1 MPITGIMNKPF
12 ITFSLLFA
20 FIMGVD
26 ICNAQAITGVW
37 RGKINSQRVELKI
50 IQKGDSLTGTSYY
63 HSLIGS
69 VKRYSIKGYFDPYS
83 NGVVW
88 WDDALIT
95 GKGANDPGQSLL
107 SVADFNCP
115 GGSKMFLDGKS
126 SMKES
131 PRNPTGNVSLTKV
144 DNPSFHDEWDPV
156 LETWTEGGNDPH
168 IIDSVSR
175 ISTTKNADPSNPVI
189 APRIVKPPV
198 ANPPPVVK
206 ATPPPVIQKKVE
218 PTINELFT
226 TRKKTFAKEIPI
238 EGDSIELQFYDNAE
252 VDGDSITLY
261 LNNKMIFTH
270 VRLTASPFVVA
281 LLVKELSNTN
291 DLVMVAENMGAIPP
305 NTAFMIAMVAGK
317 RYEAWLESTE
327 GSSSLIRFSKKN

>member
-1 MPITGIMNKPF
+1 MNKSFIPF
-12 ITFSLLFA
+12 SILLA
-20 FIMGVD
+20 FILVGE

-37 RGKINSQRVELKI
+37 RGKIDNQRVELKI

-63 HSLIGS
+63 RSLIGS
-69 VKRYSIKGYFDPYS
+69 VRRHSIKGYFDQNS
-83 NGVVW
+83 NSVIW
-88 WDDALIT
+88 WDDELIT
-95 GKGANDPGQSLL
+95 GKSADDPGQSIL

-126 SMKES
+126 SRKEN

-144 DNPSFHDEWDPV
+144 NNPSFHDEWDAV
-156 LETWTEGGNDPH
+156 LETWSEGGNDPY

-175 ISTTKNADPSNPVI
+175 IAGAKKGAPANPVVV
-189 APRIVKPPV
+189 PTVVRPPV
-198 ANPPPVVK
+198 TNTPPVVK
-206 ATPPPVIQKKVE
+206 AIPPPVIRKKAE
-218 PTINELFT
+218 PAKPATVNELFT
-226 TRKKTFAKEIPI
+226 TRKKTFVKEIPI

-270 VRLTASPFVVA
+270 VRLTASPFVVT
-281 LLVKELSNTN
+281 LPVIELSNSN
-291 DLVMVAENMGAIPP
+291 ELVMVAENLGSIPP
-305 NTAFMIAMVAGK
+305 NTAFMIAMVGGK
-317 RYEAWLESTE
+317 RYEAYLESTE